1 MPDRLV
7 ELFSLT
13 LNIEPGRLTDD
24 TSPANTEAWDSLANM
39 LLIAGIEETYEV
51 ELTTSE
57 IESMKCLGDVR
68 GVLSRH
74 GVDAD
79 A

>member
-1 MPDRLV
+1 MSDRLV

-13 LNIEPGRLTDD
+13 LNIEPASLGDH

-39 LLIAGIEETYEV
+39 LLIAGIEETFEV

-57 IESMKCLGDVR
+57 IESMKSLGDVR
-68 GVLSRH
+68 RVLIDRGV
-74 GVDAD
+74 VAC

>member
-1 MPDRLV
+1 MPDPLV
-7 ELFSLT
+7 DLFSLT

-39 LLIAGIEETYEV
+39 LLISGIEETFEL

-57 IESMKCLGDVR
+57 IESMKSLGDVR
-68 GVLSRH
+68 RVLIDRGVAAS
-74 GVDAD
+74 A
-79 A
+79 